1 MLTKLFEGGDPFLMT
16 YGGKYYIYC
25 TTENN
30 RKLESANAFDTEKDG
45 NDGFY
50 VYESEDL
57 INWANKGLCL
67 DKKNVVGNRWFWAP
81 EVSYYNGKF
90 YMLYS
95 AEENLAIAVS
105 ESPTGPFVKLTD
117 GWLRNRTIDGHLLF
131 DDDGSIY
138 IYFADLKNNNRIFA
152 GKMSADLTE
161 IEYECENVLIE
172 ATEPWETLDC
182 RVAEGPFVLKHN
194 GLYYLSYSVN
204 HTRCEDYAVG
214 YAVSDKPFGPFVKAE
229 NNPILHKPADLVG
242 TGHHS
247 FMPTTDKDK
256 FICAFHCHSENPDNF
271 KPRMVCLSAAGFEKQ
286 QGKPDRLCISGFQ
299 KRKSTRGYFGG

>member
-1 MLTKLFEGGDPFLMT
+1 M
-16 YGGKYYIYC
+16 
-25 TTENN
+25 
-30 RKLESANAFDTEKDG
+30 
-45 NDGFY
+45 
-50 VYESEDL
+50 
-57 INWANKGLCL
+57 
-67 DKKNVVGNRWFWAP
+67 
-81 EVSYYNGKF
+81 
-90 YMLYS
+90 
-95 AEENLAIAVS
+95 AIAVS
-105 ESPTGPFVKLTD
+105 ESPTGPFIKLTD
-117 GWLRNRTIDGHLLF
+117 RWLRNRTIDGHLLF

-182 RVAEGPFVLKHN
+182 RVAEGPFVLKHK

-214 YAVSDKPFGPFVKAE
+214 YAVSDKPFGPFVRAE

-247 FMPTTDKDK
+247 FMPTADKDK
-256 FICAFHCHSENPDNF
+256 YICAFHCHSGNPNNF
-271 KPRMVCLSAAGFEKQ
+271 KPRMVCLSVSGFEKQ
-286 QGKPDRLCISGFQ
+286 QGKPDRLCILPDE
-299 KRKSTRGYFGG
+299 KLR

>member
-1 MLTKLFEGGDPFLMT
+1 MLTRLFEGGDPFLMS
-16 YGGKYYIYC
+16 YDGKYYIYC

-57 INWANKGLCL
+57 INWENKGLCL

-105 ESPTGPFVKLTD
+105 EGPTGPFIKLTD
-117 GWLRNRTIDGHLLF
+117 GWLRKRTIDGHLLF

-172 ATEPWETLDC
+172 ATEPWETIDC

-229 NNPILHKPADLVG
+229 NNPILHKPADIVG

-247 FMPTTDKDK
+247 FIPTADKDK
-256 FICAFHCHSENPDNF
+256 FICAFHCHSGNPDNF

-286 QGKPDRLCISGFQ
+286 NGKQERLCIMTNE
-299 KRKSTRGYFGG
+299 KL

>member
-1 MLTKLFEGGDPFLMT
+1 MLTRLFEGGDPFLMT

-25 TTENN
+25 TTENS

-50 VYESEDL
+50 VYESDDL
-57 INWANKGLCL
+57 INWENKGLCL
-67 DKKNVVGNRWFWAP
+67 EKKNAVGDRWFWSP

-95 AEENLAIAVS
+95 SEENLAIAVS
-105 ESPTGPFVKLTD
+105 ESPTGPFVKLTG
-117 GWLRNRTIDGHLLF
+117 GWLRNRTIDGHFLF
-131 DDDGSIY
+131 DEDGSIY

-204 HTRCEDYAVG
+204 HTRCEDYAVA
-214 YAVSDKPFGPFVKAE
+214 YAVSDKPFGPFVRAE

-247 FMPTTDKDK
+247 FMPTADKDK
-256 FICAFHCHSENPDNF
+256 YICAFHCHSGNPDNF

-286 QGKPDRLCISGFQ
+286 QGKPDKLKVLTEENIIGL
-299 KRKSTRGYFGG
+299 

>member
-25 TTENN
+25 TTESN

-57 INWANKGLCL
+57 INWKNKGLCL
-67 DKKNVVGNRWFWAP
+67 DKKNAVGDRWFWSP

-90 YMLYS
+90 YMVYS
-95 AEENLAIAVS
+95 SEENLAIAVS
-105 ESPTGPFVKLTD
+105 ESPTGPFIKLTD
-117 GWLRNRTIDGHLLF
+117 GWLRKRTIDGHLLF

-214 YAVSDKPFGPFVKAE
+214 YAVSDRPFGPFVKAE
-229 NNPILHKPADLVG
+229 NNPILHKPADLMG

-247 FMPTTDKDK
+247 FMPTADKDK
-256 FICAFHCHSENPDNF
+256 YICAFHFGFILRASP
-271 KPRMVCLSAAGFEKQ
+271 PRSVIILSRYALK
-286 QGKPDRLCISGFQ
+286 L
-299 KRKSTRGYFGG
+299 

>member
-1 MLTKLFEGGDPFLMT
+1 MLTRIFEGGDPFLMT

-30 RKLESANAFDTEKDG
+30 RKLESANAFNTEKDG

-57 INWANKGLCL
+57 INWENKGLCL

-117 GWLRNRTIDGHLLF
+117 GWLRNRTIDGNLLF

-152 GKMSADLTE
+152 GKMSANFTE

-247 FMPTTDKDK
+247 FMPTADKDK
-256 FICAFHCHSENPDNF
+256 FICAFHCHSGNPDNF

-286 QGKPDRLCISGFQ
+286 NGKPDKLCVLPDEKLQ
-299 KRKSTRGYFGG
+299 YK

>member
-1 MLTKLFEGGDPFLMT
+1 MLTRLFEGGDPFLMT
-16 YGGKYYIYC
+16 YSGKYYIYC

-50 VYESEDL
+50 VYESDDL
-57 INWANKGLCL
+57 INWKNKGLCL
-67 DKKNVVGNRWFWAP
+67 EKKNAVGDRWFWAP

-161 IEYECENVLIE
+161 IEYECEKVLIE

-182 RVAEGPFVLKHN
+182 RVAEGPFVLKHK

-214 YAVSDKPFGPFVKAE
+214 YAVSDKPFGPFVRAE

-247 FMPTTDKDK
+247 FMPTADKDK
-256 FICAFHCHSENPDNF
+256 YICAFHCHSGNPNNF
-271 KPRMVCLSAAGFEKQ
+271 KPRMVCLSVSGFEKQ
-286 QGKPDRLCISGFQ
+286 QGKPDRLCILPDE
-299 KRKSTRGYFGG
+299 KLR

>member
-1 MLTKLFEGGDPFLMT
+1 MLTRLFEGGDPFLMT

-105 ESPTGPFVKLTD
+105 ESPTGPFIKLTD
-117 GWLRNRTIDGHLLF
+117 RWLRNRTIDGHLLF

-161 IEYECENVLIE
+161 IEYDCENVLIE

-214 YAVSDKPFGPFVKAE
+214 YAVSDRPFGPFVKAE

-247 FMPTTDKDK
+247 FMPTADKDK
-256 FICAFHCHSENPDNF
+256 FICAFHCHSGNPDNF

-286 QGKPDRLCISGFQ
+286 NGKPDKLKVLTEENIIGL
-299 KRKSTRGYFGG
+299 

>member
-1 MLTKLFEGGDPFLMT
+1 M
-16 YGGKYYIYC
+16 
-25 TTENN
+25 
-30 RKLESANAFDTEKDG
+30 
-45 NDGFY
+45 
-50 VYESEDL
+50 
-57 INWANKGLCL
+57 
-67 DKKNVVGNRWFWAP
+67 
-81 EVSYYNGKF
+81 
-90 YMLYS
+90 
-95 AEENLAIAVS
+95 AIAVS
-105 ESPTGPFVKLTD
+105 ESPTGPFVRLTD
-117 GWLRNRTIDGHLLF
+117 GWLRKRTIDGHLLF

-138 IYFADLKNNNRIFA
+138 IYFADLKNNNCIFA
-152 GKMSADLTE
+152 GKMSADLTK
-161 IEYECENVLIE
+161 IEYECENLLIE

-247 FMPTTDKDK
+247 FMPTADKDK
-256 FICAFHCHSENPDNF
+256 FICAFHCHSGNPDNF

-286 QGKPDRLCISGFQ
+286 QGKADRLCIMTNE
-299 KRKSTRGYFGG
+299 KL

>member
-1 MLTKLFEGGDPFLMT
+1 MLTRLFEGGDPFLMT

-57 INWANKGLCL
+57 INWENKGLCL
-67 DKKNVVGNRWFWAP
+67 DKKNAVGDRWFWSP

-105 ESPTGPFVKLTD
+105 ESPTGPFIKLTD
-117 GWLRNRTIDGHLLF
+117 GWLRKRTIDGHLLF
-131 DDDGSIY
+131 DDGSIY
-138 IYFADLKNNNRIFA
+138 IYFADLKNGNRIFA

-214 YAVSDKPFGPFVKAE
+214 YAVSDKPFGPFVRAE
-229 NNPILHKPADLVG
+229 NNPILHKPAGLVG

-247 FMPTTDKDK
+247 FMPTADKDK
-256 FICAFHCHSENPDNF
+256 FICAFHCHSGNPDNF

-286 QGKPDRLCISGFQ
+286 NGKQDRLCIMTNE
-299 KRKSTRGYFGG
+299 KL

>member
-1 MLTKLFEGGDPFLMT
+1 
-16 YGGKYYIYC
+16 
-25 TTENN
+25 
-30 RKLESANAFDTEKDG
+30 
-45 NDGFY
+45 
-50 VYESEDL
+50 
-57 INWANKGLCL
+57 
-67 DKKNVVGNRWFWAP
+67 
-81 EVSYYNGKF
+81 
-90 YMLYS
+90 MLYS

-152 GKMSADLTE
+152 GKMSANFTE

-214 YAVSDKPFGPFVKAE
+214 YAVSDKPFGPFVRAE
-229 NNPILHKPADLVG
+229 NNPILHKPADILG

-247 FMPTTDKDK
+247 FMPTADKDK
-256 FICAFHCHSENPDNF
+256 FICAFHCHCGNPDNF

-286 QGKPDRLCISGFQ
+286 QGKPDKLCVLPDEKLQ
-299 KRKSTRGYFGG
+299 YK

>member
-1 MLTKLFEGGDPFLMT
+1 MLTRLFEGGDPFLMT

-57 INWANKGLCL
+57 INWENKGLCL

-117 GWLRNRTIDGHLLF
+117 GWLRNRTIDGNLLF

-161 IEYECENVLIE
+161 IEYECERVLIE
-172 ATEPWETLDC
+172 ATEPWETLD
-182 RVAEGPFVLKHN
+182 
-194 GLYYLSYSVN
+194 YLSYSVN

-247 FMPTTDKDK
+247 FMPTADKDK
-256 FICAFHCHSENPDNF
+256 FICAFHCHSGNPDNF

-286 QGKPDRLCISGFQ
+286 NGKPDKLCVLPDEKLQ
-299 KRKSTRGYFGG
+299 YK

>member
-1 MLTKLFEGGDPFLMT
+1 MLTRLFEGGDPFLMS
-16 YGGKYYIYC
+16 YDGKYYIYC
-25 TTENN
+25 TTENS
-30 RKLESANAFDTEKDG
+30 RKLEAPNAFDTEKDG

-161 IEYECENVLIE
+161 IEYECERVLIE

-247 FMPTTDKDK
+247 FMPTADKDK
-256 FICAFHCHSENPDNF
+256 FICAFHCHSGNPDNF

-286 QGKPDRLCISGFQ
+286 NGKQDRLCIMTNE
-299 KRKSTRGYFGG
+299 KL

>member
-90 YMLYS
+90 YMVYS
-95 AEENLAIAVS
+95 SEENLAIAVS

-117 GWLRNRTIDGHLLF
+117 GWLRNRTIDGHFLF
-131 DDDGSIY
+131 DEDGCVY
-138 IYFADLKNNNRIFA
+138 LYFVDLRNNNRIFA
-152 GKMSADLTE
+152 GKMSADLTK

-172 ATEPWETLDC
+172 AAEPWETLDC

-247 FMPTTDKDK
+247 FMPTADKDK
-256 FICAFHCHSENPDNF
+256 FICAFHCHSGNPDNF

-286 QGKPDRLCISGFQ
+286 QGKPDKLKVLTEENIIGLLWL
-299 KRKSTRGYFGG
+299 

>member
-1 MLTKLFEGGDPFLMT
+1 MLTRLFEGGDPFLMT

-57 INWANKGLCL
+57 INWVNKGLCL
-67 DKKNVVGNRWFWAP
+67 EKKNAVGDRWFWTP

-95 AEENLAIAVS
+95 SEENLAIAVS
-105 ESPTGPFVKLTD
+105 KSPTGPFVRLTD
-117 GWLRNRTIDGHLLF
+117 WWLRKRTIDGHLLF

-138 IYFADLKNNNRIFA
+138 IYFADLKNGNRIFA
-152 GKMSADLTE
+152 GKMSADLTK

-214 YAVSDKPFGPFVKAE
+214 YAVSDKPLGPFVRAG

-247 FMPTTDKDK
+247 FMPTADKDK

-286 QGKPDRLCISGFQ
+286 QGKPDKLKVLTEENIIGL
-299 KRKSTRGYFGG
+299 

>member
-1 MLTKLFEGGDPFLMT
+1 MT

-57 INWANKGLCL
+57 INWKNKGLCL

-131 DDDGSIY
+131 DDDGRIY

-214 YAVSDKPFGPFVKAE
+214 YAVSDRPFGPFVKAE

-247 FMPTTDKDK
+247 FMLTADKDK
-256 FICAFHCHSENPDNF
+256 FICAFHCHSGSPDNF
-271 KPRMVCLSAAGFEKQ
+271 KPRMVCLSAAGFAKQ
-286 QGKPDRLCISGFQ
+286 QGKPDKLKVLTEENIIGM
-299 KRKSTRGYFGG
+299 